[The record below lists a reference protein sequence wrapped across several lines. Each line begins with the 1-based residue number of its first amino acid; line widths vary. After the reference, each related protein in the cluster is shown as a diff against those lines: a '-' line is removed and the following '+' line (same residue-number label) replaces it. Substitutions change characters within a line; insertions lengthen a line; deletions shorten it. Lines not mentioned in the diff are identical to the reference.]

1 MGKDNKP
8 KPRDN
13 TGIPKALKETHW
25 SVVKLLHAISFAIAI
40 IINIATHNHVNLF
53 HPSGVRLT
61 ADFIIAASG
70 FLPKIFP
77 EARTPAIIIETIV
90 GFILIK
96 KSSSKKIVKPPK
108 NTTAT
113 HPAAAIIG
121 IFLNQ
126 YHERASENNVLIT
139 KTVVPAI
146 IP

>member
-1 MGKDNKP
+1 M
-8 KPRDN
+8 
-13 TGIPKALKETHW
+13 
-25 SVVKLLHAISFAIAI
+25 
-40 IINIATHNHVNLF
+40 
-53 HPSGVRLT
+53 
-61 ADFIIAASG
+61 IAASG
-70 FLPKIFP
+70 FFPKILP

-90 GFILIK
+90 GFILMK

-126 YHERASENNVLIT
+126 YHERASDNKVLIT